1 MLKQTVFGEFATGKE
16 ASVFTLEA
24 GGVTVRVSDL
34 GATVLGIDVPDARG
48 NVADIALGFA
58 GVPGYLGVNDAFYG
72 ATAGPVANR
81 TARAEVPIDGV
92 VYHLPVN
99 DADTN
104 NLHTDKVHGLHKR
117 LWTVDAAEEAPT
129 GPELRLSCELA
140 DGEFGLPGNRRV
152 TAVYAL
158 SNQGVLT
165 LTYGMETDAP
175 TYANITNHT
184 YFNLAG
190 HAAGNVEGQLLQ
202 ISAERFVP
210 IDATSIPTGEL
221 RDVNDTPFDFR
232 QLHAIGEHIADEDE
246 QLENGRGYD
255 HCFCVG
261 GYADGGTDL
270 RHAVHAEDPAS
281 GRALDVSISA
291 PGIQLYTGNWLDDA
305 WGVKDG
311 AVYTSRSGFALEPE
325 FYPDSIHHAAWPQTI
340 VTPERPFESVIQY
353 EFTTV

>member
-1 MLKQTVFGEFATGKE
+1 M
-16 ASVFTLEA
+16 
-24 GGVTVRVSDL
+24 
-34 GATVLGIDVPDARG
+34 
-48 NVADIALGFA
+48 
-58 GVPGYLGVNDAFYG
+58 
-72 ATAGPVANR
+72 
-81 TARAEVPIDGV
+81 
-92 VYHLPVN
+92 
-99 DADTN
+99 
-104 NLHTDKVHGLHKR
+104 
-117 LWTVDAAEEAPT
+117 
-129 GPELRLSCELA
+129 
-140 DGEFGLPGNRRV
+140 
-152 TAVYAL
+152 
-158 SNQGVLT
+158 
-165 LTYGMETDAP
+165 
-175 TYANITNHT
+175 
-184 YFNLAG
+184 
-190 HAAGNVEGQLLQ
+190 
-202 ISAERFVP
+202 P